1 MIKPSPAPARSSP
14 RRLPWKC
21 LRPSHRKPARLAKEM
36 PDPSWRKARPGST
49 FYCASCT
56 QAVGQAD
63 VLAGPRDPPP
73 RPGAGQAPRGH
84 ARSSRPRRRLLTL
97 ATSRAKWKR
106 GPKRNLPR
114 LTHPERLPQAG
125 GGGPASG
132 GSRKVSRSGARGKRA
147 GPRPRA
153 REARSG
159 GKGAQRGRERT
170 HLGEEAVH
178 CSRAPRD
185 VRAAGVPLAAVSPA
199 QGPGKPCASRRDARE
214 PEPAA
219 PRGCHRL
226 LPARRPHLLFAQ
238 TQVSSSSVP
247 NAAFVSSSSKFLT
260 LGHSARERRTA
271 GGTFFPAAA
280 GARREAR
287 ECAPVCLPLCLGD
300 PAAGARRG
308 QRYSGHK
315 ASPESLS
322 AREHSRREY

>member
-84 ARSSRPRRRLLTL
+84 GRSSRPRRRLLTL

-114 LTHPERLPQAG
+114 LTHPEAPPGGGRGAGFRRLPESFALWG
-125 GGGPASG
+125 SG
-132 GSRKVSRSGARGKRA
+132 KASRSLPPGHARPGRA
-147 GPRPRA
+147 G
-153 REARSG
+153 
-159 GKGAQRGRERT
+159 
-170 HLGEEAVH
+170 
-178 CSRAPRD
+178 RAPRGAASALTSGKKLSI
-185 VRAAGVPLAAVSPA
+185 VRARPA
-199 QGPGKPCASRRDARE
+199 TCGRPASRSRQS
-214 PEPAA
+214 A
-219 PRGCHRL
+219 PRKVPGNHARHGATL
-226 LPARRPHLLFAQ
+226 GSPSPRRPAGAIAFSLLAVRTFCSPKPKSLAHPSQ
-238 TQVSSSSVP
+238 TQPLSPRPPSSSLWGTALASGEQLVAHSSPRRRGRGGRLGSAPRSV
-247 NAAFVSSSSKFLT
+247 SLS
-260 LGHSARERRTA
+260 
-271 GGTFFPAAA
+271 
-280 GARREAR
+280 
-287 ECAPVCLPLCLGD
+287 D

>member
-84 ARSSRPRRRLLTL
+84 GRSSRPRRRLLTL

-114 LTHPERLPQAG
+114 LTHPEAPPGGGRGAGFRRLPESFALWG
-125 GGGPASG
+125 SG
-132 GSRKVSRSGARGKRA
+132 KASRSPPPGTRGQVGREGRPE
-147 GPRPRA
+147 GPRAHSP
-153 REARSG
+153 
-159 GKGAQRGRERT
+159 RGRSCP
-170 HLGEEAVH
+170 LFA
-178 CSRAPRD
+178 RAPR
-185 VRAAGVPLAAVSPA
+185 RAGGRRPLAAVSPA

-308 QRYSGHK
+308 QRYRGHK